1 MSSAGRCIEDDCPQ
15 KHRSFWEWMDLEL
28 ILLVASYQLLGC
40 DLQPDEDSKC
50 HHLAHEQ
57 QRLLAPDLESFSQD
71 WKQVQ
76 RGHAPS
82 INNSPIKQYKV
93 WLRKLQ
99 PLPLCNH
106 SHGTRCFSSGDH
118 DTTTLLSERCY
129 RNLAEIL
136 YVRAQTTNKST
147 KSTQYVLESTRE
159 DIATW
164 LGSPNSTSRSQR
176 SLDLDFRL
184 YAVSCLKAHVF
195 RYEDLREK
203 LQGLQDDIDSG
214 LHVCE
219 CHQSF
224 HMMLTVHRD

>member
-1 MSSAGRCIEDDCPQ
+1 M
-15 KHRSFWEWMDLEL
+15 
-28 ILLVASYQLLGC
+28 LVASYQLLGC

-57 QRLLAPDLESFSQD
+57 QRLLAPDLESFSYD
-71 WKQVQ
+71 WRQVQ

-106 SHGTRCFSSGDH
+106 SHGTRCFLPGDN
-118 DTTTLLSERCY
+118 DTTTLSSERRY

-136 YVRAQTTNKST
+136 HIRAQTTNKST
-147 KSTQYVLESTRE
+147 KSIQYVLESTRQ

-164 LGSPNSTSRSQR
+164 LDPPTSTSPLQT
-176 SLDLDFRL
+176 SLDLDFKL
-184 YAVSCLKAHVF
+184 YIVSCSKAHVF
-195 RYEDLREK
+195 RYEDLYEN
-203 LQGLQDDIDSG
+203 LNELQDDIDSG
-214 LHVCE
+214 LHVRC
-219 CHQSF
+219 CHQGYQ
-224 HMMLTVHRD
+224 MMLTDHRD